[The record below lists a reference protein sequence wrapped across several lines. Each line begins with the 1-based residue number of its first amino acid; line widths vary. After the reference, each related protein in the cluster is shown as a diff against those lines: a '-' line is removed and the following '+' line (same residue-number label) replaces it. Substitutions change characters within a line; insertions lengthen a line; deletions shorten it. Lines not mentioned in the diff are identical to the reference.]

1 MNAAPTS
8 RASPVIVR
16 STCRSET
23 KIAAGRHLTDVAGT
37 SATAKHAIA
46 MLSPSTITI
55 EPKSSEPP
63 PPDFEWKTLG
73 TPTAP
78 AVVDTVTV
86 GSVAVVVV
94 VGAAFFLT
102 TAFLC
107 RTFFFG
113 FTCVCTVGRVEL
125 ELGTTGAGAGA

>member
-1 MNAAPTS
+1 M
-8 RASPVIVR
+8 
-16 STCRSET
+16 
-23 KIAAGRHLTDVAGT
+23 AGT

-73 TPTAP
+73 APTAP
-78 AVVDTVTV
+78 AVVKTGTV
-86 GSVAVVVV
+86 GSVEVVV

-125 ELGTTGAGAGA
+125 ELGTTGAGVGA